1 MPRWSP
7 HELNL
12 EAFEEPLSREA
23 RYWVGFLLADGSI
36 NVRFAGKPEVR
47 LALAVKDSGHVRKF
61 ATFMGIRDE
70 FVREYKKVSN
80 YGNNDAA
87 WLQFSSDEVCQQLA
101 KYNVVPN
108 KSANEVVPESLA
120 LDVDFWRGVVDGD
133 GNVRIRPQDNCPCLT
148 LTGSWRLIDKFADF
162 LLEIAGKRPAV
173 SQNHSIYQLGVGGSR
188 ARTALSKIYYDGCAP
203 ALDRKMAAAE
213 LCKSWRSKYRGES
226 PKEEKE

>member
-1 MPRWSP
+1 MSD
-7 HELNL
+7 LNQ
-12 EAFEEPLSREA
+12 REQALCDLLRLRLFSKIAHHA
-23 RYWVGFLLADGSI
+23 R
-36 NVRFAGKPEVR
+36 
-47 LALAVKDSGHVRKF
+47 HVF
-61 ATFMGIRDE
+61 E
-70 FVREYKKVSN
+70 FVGRQRARIFAIHFLRIDFGSAFFEDLRHHLNFVSV
-80 YGNNDAA
+80 
-87 WLQFSSDEVCQQLA
+87 EMCQQLA
-101 KYNVVPN
+101 KYNVMPN

-213 LCKSWRSKYRGES
+213 LCKSWKSKYRGES
-226 PKEEKE
+226 PKEEPC

>member
-173 SQNHSIYQLGVGGSR
+173 SQNHSIYQLGIGGSR

-226 PKEEKE
+226 PKEEPC

>member
-1 MPRWSP
+1 M
-7 HELNL
+7 
-12 EAFEEPLSREA
+12 
-23 RYWVGFLLADGSI
+23 ADGSI
-36 NVRFAGKPEVR
+36 RDNLMIS
-47 LALAVKDSGHVRKF
+47 LALATKDSNHVQKF
-61 ATFMGIRDE
+61 AE
-70 FVREYKKVSN
+70 FVGVPQEQIRNYKRISN
-80 YGNNDAA
+80 YGQNDTA
-87 WLQFSSDEVCQQLA
+87 WLNFVSVEMCQQLA

-226 PKEEKE
+226 PKEEPC